1 MVSAQIAVSPG
12 RLLLL
17 VEPVVEDG
25 AGLDHQLKPLPGSFP
40 PQLLELESECEP
52 SVGM

>member
-1 MVSAQIAVSPG
+1 MVSTQIAVSPG

-17 VEPVVEDG
+17 VEPVAEDG

-40 PQLLELESECEP
+40 PQLLELERERKP
-52 SVGM
+52 SVRM